1 MTLRKISLVLLAASL
16 AVMTSSA
23 LAQSICDNTPG
34 NLVTNCG
41 FETGNFAGWTQ
52 SGNLGFTGVTS
63 SAPYVNSGSFGAFLG
78 PIGSDGF
85 LSQTIWGNTWTF
97 AFRQDPA
104 YWGLDDFV
112 ITFAGSCGV
121 GCGLYNGS
129 FYLYN
134 DGGTPNDFTV
144 YLNGTNVGPFLV
156 DAGSFP
162 YTQYVGFGF
171 IGNTPEPS
179 SLVLLGSGLLGLAG
193 VVRRKLGA

>member
-1 MTLRKISLVLLAASL
+1 MKLRAIVLLFAAVCL
-16 AVMTSSA
+16 VTSPVW
-23 LAQSICDNTPG
+23 AQSICDNTAG

-41 FETGNFAGWTQ
+41 FETGNFSGWTQ

-63 SAPYVNSGSFGAFLG
+63 SAPYVNSGTYGAYLG
-78 PIGSDGF
+78 PVGSDGY
-85 LSQTIWGNTWTF
+85 LSQTVFYNTWTF

-112 ITFAGSCGV
+112 VTDVGSCGPTCV
-121 GCGLYNGS
+121 LFDAS

-144 YLNGTNVGPFLV
+144 FFNGVNVGPFLV
-156 DAGSFP
+156 DAGGFP

-171 IGNTPEPS
+171 QGTTPEPG
-179 SLVLLGSGLLGLAG
+179 SLILFGTGILGLAG
-193 VVRRKLGA
+193 VIRRKMGV